1 MYEVTAKARMLVRR
15 PALEVFEAFADPNTM
30 TRFWFPKASG
40 RLKTG
45 EEVKWYVGTDDG
57 APEITVRVKSAE
69 KPNSLHIEWGDGDRF
84 TDVKWEFE
92 SAGDEGT
99 IVRIT
104 ESGFAGDQSEVI
116 QSALD
121 STGGFNQVVTAVKAL
136 LEHDVQI
143 NVVKDHVT

>member
-1 MYEVTAKARMLVRR
+1 M
-15 PALEVFEAFADPNTM
+15 
-30 TRFWFPKASG
+30 
-40 RLKTG
+40 
-45 EEVKWYVGTDDG
+45 
-57 APEITVRVKSAE
+57 RVKSAE

-104 ESGFAGDQSEVI
+104 ESGFSGGQSEVI

-121 STGGFNQVVTAVKAL
+121 LTGGFNQVVTAVKAL
-136 LEHDVQI
+136 LEHDAQI
-143 NVVKDHVT
+143 NVVKDHVA